1 MKNMEKTNFKSL
13 LGVTFS
19 LVMLVAATG
28 PFTSQ
33 VVEATSATTYTRTI
47 NSDGIVIRCQD
58 GYLPET
64 TYDRI
69 GLDAPQDMVT
79 DVVIENGKEVEYG
92 YILNQGKERGKPF
105 ITKFPLDN
113 VSNYTEIDIGSTIP
127 YIKEPTGL
135 WLRTTT
141 VHGVTRKELYIAD
154 AAAQYKETFKATE
167 IEKDFGIS
175 DYEHT
180 YTGLVY
186 RVQFNMYTNELLLDS
201 NNVTWIH
208 EPSAEASRDLSHYE
222 VIEYNAQK
230 EPNKLE
236 GRMVIPTN
244 EANFKS
250 SYVSGNDTITRTIVC
265 KIGHED
271 ECSRIVPVG
280 QFLMKTPSYGQD
292 TLYRPKKVSVDDSGN
307 MFIASE
313 GTFSGMIQLSYSG
326 EFVSFYV
333 VNTVAYDFLYQ
344 FIRNF
349 GTQSQ
354 LDKLTHANPPSFSNV
369 FIDNE
374 NLVYS
379 VTHNHTV
386 VFDKYSTGGSSIL
399 ETPINLVTLQTDQMT
414 VTDSF
419 VTEQGLIFLTLKSGL
434 IYVFAPNG
442 SLIFFFGSTP
452 NSSSSSNSNIVGF
465 FNNLQSLIVDDENR
479 IWVIDSDGGYLQ
491 TFTPTAYANSI
502 ITAIT
507 SFNDQQYEVSRNAW
521 EQVLQ
526 YDSLSVLG
534 NDGLGKA
541 YYYDQEYGQSLKYFA
556 VSKNR
561 TLYSNVFWEQRND
574 YLQQNL
580 GTYIIILIAV
590 VAVFFGLKLLFKHNK
605 KLRVVKEKASKI
617 RDFRWVKDLT
627 VGFRM
632 ITKPNDTFY
641 EVKSNRRG
649 SVWAATIYYILGIVA
664 FMLNTYCYA
673 LPFQYIT
680 TNSLN
685 PSTVFFATIAVLAV
699 FVLCNYLVSAI
710 NDGEGT
716 FLDIYKFT
724 GYSLLPM
731 IICLPLGVGI
741 SYGLTLNEE
750 VVITLLKTIGFWG
763 TGIYLVI
770 GILET
775 HNYTFGQTVKNILL
789 TIIFMVLFI
798 IICMVVV
805 IMVDQIKTFIE
816 TIWKEVKLRVG
827 WY

>member
-1 MKNMEKTNFKSL
+1 MKNMEKSNFKSIISTTL
-13 LGVTFS
+13 A
-19 LVMLVAATG
+19 LVMLVAATC
-28 PFTSQ
+28 PFASQ
-33 VVEATSATTYTRTI
+33 EVEATSATTYTRTT
-47 NSDGIVIRCQD
+47 NSDGFVIRCQD
-58 GYLPET
+58 GYLPEE

-79 DVVIENGKEVEYG
+79 DVVVENGKEVEYG

-113 VSNYTEIDIGSTIP
+113 VTNYQEIDIGSTIP

-154 AAAQYKETFKATE
+154 AAATYKETFEATE
-167 IEKDFGIS
+167 IEKEFGLS

-186 RVQFNMYTNELLLDS
+186 RIQFNKETNELLLDS

-208 EPSAEASRDLSHYE
+208 EPSAEASRDLSNYE
-222 VIEYNAQK
+222 VIIYDPKTQPDALN
-230 EPNKLE
+230 
-236 GRMVIPTN
+236 GRMVMETNPTN
-244 EANFKS
+244 FS
-250 SYVSGNDTITRTIVC
+250 STVIENGIDKTRAIVC

-271 ECSRIVPVG
+271 ECSRIVPIG
-280 QFLMKTPSYGQD
+280 KFLMNTPSFGQD
-292 TLYRPKKVSVDDSGN
+292 THYRPRKVSVDDSGN

-333 VNTVAYDFLYQ
+333 VNTVAYSFLYQ

-349 GTQSQ
+349 GTQAQ
-354 LDKLTHANPPSFSNV
+354 LDKLTAANPPSFSNV
-369 FIDNE
+369 FIDKE

-419 VTEQGLIFLTLKSGL
+419 VTEQGLIFLTLKTGL

-452 NSSSSSNSNIVGF
+452 NVSSSSNTDIVGF
-465 FNNLQSLIVDDENR
+465 FNNLQSLVVDDDNR
-479 IWVIDSDGGYLQ
+479 IWVIDGEGGYLQ

-507 SFNDQQYEVSRNAW
+507 SFNDQQYEVSRDAW
-521 EQVLQ
+521 EQVLR

-541 YYYDQEYGQSLKYFA
+541 YYYDQEYGESLKYFA

-561 TLYSNVFWEQRND
+561 TLYSNVF
-574 YLQQNL
+574 
-580 GTYIIILIAV
+580 I
-590 VAVFFGLKLLFKHNK
+590 
-605 KLRVVKEKASKI
+605 
-617 RDFRWVKDLT
+617 
-627 VGFRM
+627 
-632 ITKPNDTFY
+632 
-641 EVKSNRRG
+641 
-649 SVWAATIYYILGIVA
+649 
-664 FMLNTYCYA
+664 
-673 LPFQYIT
+673 
-680 TNSLN
+680 
-685 PSTVFFATIAVLAV
+685 
-699 FVLCNYLVSAI
+699 
-710 NDGEGT
+710 
-716 FLDIYKFT
+716 
-724 GYSLLPM
+724 
-731 IICLPLGVGI
+731 
-741 SYGLTLNEE
+741 
-750 VVITLLKTIGFWG
+750 
-763 TGIYLVI
+763 
-770 GILET
+770 
-775 HNYTFGQTVKNILL
+775 
-789 TIIFMVLFI
+789 
-798 IICMVVV
+798 
-805 IMVDQIKTFIE
+805 
-816 TIWKEVKLRVG
+816 
-827 WY
+827 